1 MILAG
6 PMMPAKSTKETS
18 YALPQF
24 TIVINFAFPDGE
36 DLPNEA
42 AERCGVVFVAG
53 GIAFKLLLPP
63 GALGFWDSGGF
74 AVPV

>member
-1 MILAG
+1 M
-6 PMMPAKSTKETS
+6 
-18 YALPQF
+18 
-24 TIVINFAFPDGE
+24 AFPDRE
-36 DLPNEA
+36 DAPNEA

-63 GALGFWDSGGF
+63 GALGFWDAGGF

>member
-1 MILAG
+1 MSRCSLQVPSKAASEFFGLLSLAFSDREE
-6 PMMPAKSTKETS
+6 A
-18 YALPQF
+18 
-24 TIVINFAFPDGE
+24 
-36 DLPNEA
+36 PNEA

-63 GALGFWDSGGF
+63 GALGFWGAGGF

>member
-1 MILAG
+1 MSRCSLQVPSEAVFEFFG
-6 PMMPAKSTKETS
+6 LLGM
-18 YALPQF
+18 
-24 TIVINFAFPDGE
+24 AFPDRE
-36 DLPNEA
+36 DAPNEA

-63 GALGFWDSGGF
+63 GALGFWDAGGF

>member
-1 MILAG
+1 MQVPSEAACEFFGLLG
-6 PMMPAKSTKETS
+6 
-18 YALPQF
+18 L
-24 TIVINFAFPDGE
+24 AFPDGE
-36 DLPNEA
+36 DAPIET

-63 GALGFWDSGGF
+63 GALGFWGAGGF

>member
-1 MILAG
+1 M
-6 PMMPAKSTKETS
+6 
-18 YALPQF
+18 
-24 TIVINFAFPDGE
+24 AFPDRE
-36 DLPNEA
+36 DAPNEA

-53 GIAFKLLLPP
+53 GIAFKLLLRP

>member
-1 MILAG
+1 MSRCGLQV
-6 PMMPAKSTKETS
+6 PSE
-18 YALPQF
+18 ALF
-24 TIVINFAFPDGE
+24 EFFGLFGLAFPDGE
-36 DLPNEA
+36 DAPNEA

-63 GALGFWDSGGF
+63 GALGFWDAGGF

>member
-1 MILAG
+1 M
-6 PMMPAKSTKETS
+6 
-18 YALPQF
+18 
-24 TIVINFAFPDGE
+24 AFPDRE
-36 DLPNEA
+36 DAPNEE

-63 GALGFWDSGGF
+63 GALGFWGAGGF